1 MSRSSRRDFISLVGG
16 GVGAAALAPGLLQ
29 SQSIASQ
36 DWDFSWLD
44 KLTGKHRQ
52 LFDLGNLEIGLIVVR
67 NWYDA
72 WERIFRLKHPDV
84 NAVVGIA
91 GSTFPINAS
100 DELYREFPIG
110 ERWQIKDPVTG
121 EWAVRNIFMEGGEGP
136 PMLREAKV
144 RLLQARGA
152 VFWQCNNALHG
163 VAHQLA
169 SVTQRTQPEIYA
181 ALRKGLNPGVIV
193 VPAHTMLVGLCQERG
208 CTYEKV

>member
-1 MSRSSRRDFISLVGG
+1 M
-16 GVGAAALAPGLLQ
+16 GAAALAPGLLQ

-36 DWDFSWLD
+36 EWDFSWLD

-110 ERWQIKDPVTG
+110 ERWQIKDPATG

-136 PMLREAKV
+136 PMITEGKV
-144 RLLQARGA
+144 RPLQARGA
-152 VFWQCNNALHG
+152 IFWQCNNALHG

>member
-1 MSRSSRRDFISLVGG
+1 M
-16 GVGAAALAPGLLQ
+16 GAAALAPGLLQ
-29 SQSIASQ
+29 SQSTAGQ
-36 DWDFSWLD
+36 EWDFSWLD

-110 ERWQIKDPVTG
+110 ERWQIKDPATG

-136 PMLREAKV
+136 PMITEGKV
-144 RLLQARGA
+144 RPLQARGA
-152 VFWQCNNALHG
+152 IFWQCNNALHG

>member
-1 MSRSSRRDFISLVGG
+1 M
-16 GVGAAALAPGLLQ
+16 GAAALAPGLLQ
-29 SQSIASQ
+29 SQSTAGQ
-36 DWDFSWLD
+36 EWDFSWLD

>member
-1 MSRSSRRDFISLVGG
+1 M
-16 GVGAAALAPGLLQ
+16 GAAALAPGLLQ

-36 DWDFSWLD
+36 EWDFSWLD

-110 ERWQIKDPVTG
+110 ERWQLKDPATG

-136 PMLREAKV
+136 PMITEGKV
-144 RLLQARGA
+144 RPLQARGA
-152 VFWQCNNALHG
+152 IFWQCNNALHG

>member
-1 MSRSSRRDFISLVGG
+1 M
-16 GVGAAALAPGLLQ
+16 GAAALAPGLLQ
-29 SQSIASQ
+29 SQSTAGQ
-36 DWDFSWLD
+36 EWDFSWLD

-72 WERIFRLKHPDV
+72 WERIFWLKHPDV